1 MNVPLVTQFNFL
13 PRLYKEKL
21 AQVRKLM
28 FPQRLH
34 TYRFFPSVRT
44 SGGKRRQPLI
54 KDILS
59 ETWRVRFIWKTL
71 LTTRVHE
78 LLRDPWAALQ
88 IWGEGQTRTE
98 TYLLYWVAKAPKPSR
113 NQLSSPSRLDSA
125 IVMEPPALIPVESR
139 CADET
144 ERRRCCC
151 SNVILLLAVSFFL
164 FSPFLFCFWWAA
176 LQYM

>member
-21 AQVRKLM
+21 VRNLM

-34 TYRFFPSVRT
+34 MYRFFFPSVRT

-54 KDILS
+54 KEILS

-71 LTTRVHE
+71 LTTQVHE
-78 LLRDPWAALQ
+78 LLWDPWAALQ

-98 TYLLYWVAKAPKPSR
+98 TYLLYWVAKAPSR

-144 ERRRCCC
+144 ERRQCCCC
-151 SNVILLLAVSFFL
+151 SNVILLLAMSFFL